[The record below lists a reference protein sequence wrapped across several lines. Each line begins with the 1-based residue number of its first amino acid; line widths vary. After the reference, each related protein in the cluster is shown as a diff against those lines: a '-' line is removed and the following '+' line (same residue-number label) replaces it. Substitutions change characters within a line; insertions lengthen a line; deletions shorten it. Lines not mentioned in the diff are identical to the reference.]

1 MLEQSAQEEFTR
13 RLSEDLRKNYWEIV
27 SAAEAEQLRQPHGPW
42 VTTGN
47 FLSANFVL
55 KTQKTQHEQ
64 D

>member
-27 SAAEAEQLRQPHGPW
+27 SAAEAKQLRQPHGPG
-42 VTTGN
+42 VTTSH
-47 FLSANFVL
+47 FLLANFVL
-55 KTQKTQHEQ
+55 KSKKTQHKQ